1 MNNKIKIIINR
12 YELFPDPSNGRIVG
26 FLIKNTDTDKAEY
39 VESVVSTVG
48 LGDSENEVCKI
59 AYNQI
64 KDQIDSISTRLSQS
78 SSVVGSEFI
87 P

>member
-1 MNNKIKIIINR
+1 MNNNIKIIINR
-12 YELFPDPSNGRIVG
+12 FELFPDPNNGRIVG

-39 VESVVSTVG
+39 IESVVSTIG
-48 LGDSENEVCKI
+48 LGDSDDEVCKI

-64 KDQIDSISTRLSQS
+64 KDQIDSISERLSKS

>member
-1 MNNKIKIIINR
+1 MNNNIKIIINR
-12 YELFPDPSNGRIVG
+12 YELFPDPSKGRIVG

-39 VESVVSTVG
+39 IESVVSTD
-48 LGDSENEVCKI
+48 LSNKTENEICKI
-59 AYNQI
+59 AYDQI
-64 KDQIDSISTRLSQS
+64 KEQIESISKRLSES